1 MKKAV
6 FFSLVFF
13 AFVSASYSQVGT
25 IKDLTGDVELKPAG
39 AQVFSPA
46 VKGGEVAQDTV
57 VSTGFRSSAIITVG
71 SNEINVRP
79 LTRLS
84 LSEISSSGDTENL
97 NVNLQA
103 GRVRVDVKPPVGVRA
118 NTRVQGPSAT
128 ASVRGTSFEM
138 DTKNL
143 NVNEGSVSFGGS
155 NGTAILVA
163 AGSSSEVTAGGGTAD
178 PVQVAAAALIPSAP
192 VGVAESAS
200 PVFIPTAAPPSA
212 AEGSF
217 NLELKW

>member
-1 MKKAV
+1 MKKVV
-6 FFSLVFF
+6 FFSLLFF
-13 AFVSASYSQVGT
+13 ALVLASYSQVGT
-25 IKDLTGDVELKPAG
+25 IKELTGEVELKPAG
-39 AQVFSPA
+39 SQVFSPA
-46 VKGGEVAQDTV
+46 VKDGEVAQDTI

-97 NVNLQA
+97 NVKLQT

-138 DTKNL
+138 DTKTI
-143 NVNEGSVSFGGS
+143 NVSEGRVSFGGS
-155 NGTAILVA
+155 NGTAVLVA
-163 AGSSSEVTAGGGTAD
+163 AGASSGITPDGGTMD
-178 PVQVAAAALIPSAP
+178 PIQAAAAALAPSSPVGAGVGTSPASVSAP
-192 VGVAESAS
+192 
-200 PVFIPTAAPPSA
+200 TA

-217 NLELKW
+217 SIELKWE